1 MSTRFAAGPGLAEP
15 LHVGRPNLGSEAR
28 FLDLVQGI
36 FDRRWLTNNGP
47 LVIELERRLAEY
59 LGVKHCL
66 LICNGTVALEL
77 AIRAL
82 ELTGEV
88 LVPAMTF
95 VATAH
100 ALQWQGITPVFCD
113 IDRETYCIDPGRI
126 EERITDR
133 TSGILGVHLYGRP
146 CATEALQEIA
156 SRHRLKVLYDSAHAF
171 GVSHRGRMIATFGD
185 CEVFSFHATKF
196 FHTFEGGAVTT
207 NDDALA
213 QRLSY
218 MRNFGFAGE
227 DDVRYI
233 GVNGKMP
240 EICAAMGLTNLESLD
255 EFTAANRRNLDAYR
269 GCLMDTPGIELIAYD
284 EAERNN
290 FQYAIIEVDSR
301 AFGHDRDSLHRH
313 LQRRGILARRYFFP
327 GCHRMEPYRTL
338 YPDAGKHLAVTDAF
352 SRRVLALP
360 NGSQISTEMVEMVC
374 SSIREL
380 HDSPSEP

>member
-1 MSTRFAAGPGLAEP
+1 VSSRFVTEPGLDQP

-28 FLDLVQGI
+28 FLELVQGI

-47 LVIELERRLAEY
+47 LVIELERRLAEF
-59 LGVKHCL
+59 LAVKHCL
-66 LICNGTVALEL
+66 LICNGTVAPEL

-82 ELTGEV
+82 DLRGEV

-100 ALQWQGITPVFCD
+100 SLQWQGITPVFCD
-113 IDRETYCIDPGRI
+113 IDPETYCIDPGRI
-126 EERITDR
+126 EERISDAT
-133 TSGILGVHLYGRP
+133 TGILGVHLYGRP
-146 CATEALQEIA
+146 CATETLQEIA
-156 SRHRLKVLYDSAHAF
+156 SRRGLKVLYDAAHAF
-171 GVSHRGRMIATFGD
+171 GVSHRGRMIANFGD

-196 FHTFEGGAVTT
+196 FHTFEGGAITT

-213 QRLSY
+213 QRLAY

-233 GVNGKMP
+233 GVNGKLP
-240 EICAAMGLTNLESLD
+240 EISAAMGLANLESLD
-255 EFTAANRRNLDAYR
+255 EFMAANRRNLEAYR
-269 GCLMDTPGIELIAYD
+269 RCLGGTPGLKLIAYD

-290 FQYAIIEVDSR
+290 FQYVILEVDR
-301 AFGHDRDSLHRH
+301 HAFGHDRDTLHRH
-313 LQRRGILARRYFFP
+313 LQQRGILARRYFFP

-338 YPDAGKHLAVTDAF
+338 YADAEKHLAVTDAF

-360 NGSQISTEMVEMVC
+360 NGSQISTEMVEMIC
-374 SSIREL
+374 STIREL
-380 HDSPSEP
+380 HDSRPEP